1 MKLPFKAG
9 FAELAEIK
17 RKKSTKIM
25 VVDDSKIVR
34 HLIISMLD
42 EIGFKA
48 IIESDNPDSTEELL
62 SLHSPA
68 AVLAE
73 WGSPAMPQAINPNIK
88 VIYFITPDDFTK
100 NQTQIAALGHACILK
115 PFDAKALKT
124 KFQQLGIKKSSK

>member
-1 MKLPFKAG
+1 MKIPFKAG

-17 RKKSTKIM
+17 RKKRTAIM

-34 HLIISMLD
+34 HFVICALED
-42 EIGFKA
+42 IGFKNV
-48 IIESDNPDSTEELL
+48 IESDNADSSAELIKQQA
-62 SLHSPA
+62 PA
-68 AVLAE
+68 AILAE
-73 WGSPAMPQAINPNIK
+73 WGSSALPQAINPNIK

-100 NQTQIAALGHACILK
+100 NQTQIAALGHTCILK